1 MVIENAARL
10 VCGALFSQGCDGA
23 ESSCNSDVVES
34 TLLLL
39 LLRATR
45 CQIRGRRGKKRR
57 LSMWVCHVWEGR
69 QIRFQIQIQIQ
80 IEGVGLCGFGGR
92 KAQEWAWA
100 RQARRRVAGQRSR
113 RRSNVRPEVRSG
125 RDRIDNNNNY
135 H

>member
-1 MVIENAARL
+1 
-10 VCGALFSQGCDGA
+10 
-23 ESSCNSDVVES
+23 
-34 TLLLL
+34 
-39 LLRATR
+39 
-45 CQIRGRRGKKRR
+45 
-57 LSMWVCHVWEGR
+57 MWICHVWEGR

-113 RRSNVRPEVRSG
+113 RRSKVRPEVRSG